1 MVAFKPMTAPIHP
14 PTPSLKDKLR
24 GKFFVGLMYALSVLP
39 LRINHALG
47 TVFGWV
53 SWWLPNKLRTITLQ
67 NLNIAY
73 PQLNPAER
81 TRLAKQSLIELGKT
95 TTELAPLWLWQPAR
109 LLKKVADVRGLP
121 LLEQAQQQG
130 KGVMVL
136 TPHFGA
142 WELFSPYLAS
152 KSAMTALYRPP
163 RLSSLEAFSLRARE
177 RTGATLVP
185 TNARGVKTLRKAFA
199 ENQVSVILPDQDPG
213 KSSGV
218 YADFFGFPTKTMTL
232 ASRLAQ
238 TAQAAVL
245 WGVAERLPK
254 GRGYRIHFLPVN
266 PAFTAPD
273 ELLAA
278 RALNE
283 GVEQCIAI
291 APAQYMWSYK
301 RYKSP
306 PPGTPSPYL

>member
-1 MVAFKPMTAPIHP
+1 MTALP
-14 PTPSLKDKLR
+14 PTQTIPVKDRLR
-24 GKFFVGLMYALSVLP
+24 GSLFIGLMHILSTLP
-39 LRINHALG
+39 LQINHALG
-47 TVFGWV
+47 AALGLL
-53 SWWLPNKLRTITLQ
+53 SWYLPNKLRSVTLQ
-67 NLNIAY
+67 NLQIAY
-73 PQLNPAER
+73 PQLSEAER
-81 TRLAKQSLIELGKT
+81 LLLAKQSLIELGKT
-95 TTELAPLWLWQPAR
+95 TTEIAPLWLWQPTT
-109 LLKKVADVRGLP
+109 LLKKIVEVRGLA
-121 LLEQAQQQG
+121 LFEQAQQHG
-130 KGVMVL
+130 KGVMIL
-136 TPHFGA
+136 TPHLGA

-163 RLSSLEAFSLRARE
+163 RLSSLEAFTVRARE

-185 TNARGVKTLRKAFA
+185 TNARGVKALRKAFA

-218 YADFFGFPTKTMTL
+218 YADFFGHPAKTMTL

-245 WGVAERLPK
+245 WGIAERLPK

-266 PAFTAPD
+266 PEFTSPD

-301 RYKSP
+301 RYKNT
-306 PPGTPSPYL
+306 PPGQSNPYSA